1 MQGIRRGTGGAHGR
15 ESETRE
21 YPMRTRETPW
31 QPETGSTLNGAP
43 PFIEHRAATQSQM
56 TGIERE
62 EREGGAPVCKYL
74 NECKNHWRLVSRRLP
89 PAPSQISLLRY

>member
-1 MQGIRRGTGGAHGR
+1 MMSLLAPASCGQPLGIIGGVAMCVCVCVCCRRGGGFGQGMRRGTGGAQGR

-43 PFIEHRAATQSQM
+43 PFI
-56 TGIERE
+56 
-62 EREGGAPVCKYL
+62 
-74 NECKNHWRLVSRRLP
+74 
-89 PAPSQISLLRY
+89 